1 MEKQNKLRAEAAKK
15 KKEEAKRKREQEAAT
30 GTAAGEQH
38 KSNSSAYASG
48 IKKVD
53 KVTKAIAATKR
64 MGFNFDEPQAPDV
77 SEHFVDEKFEMTVE
91 QVKTLAEES
100 HMRKVNAQQASKAF
114 KVFINKSDTDEL
126 SK

>member
-30 GTAAGEQH
+30 GGGEQH

-48 IKKVD
+48 LKKVD

-64 MGFNFDEPQAPDV
+64 MGFNFDEP
-77 SEHFVDEKFEMTVE
+77 
-91 QVKTLAEES
+91 
-100 HMRKVNAQQASKAF
+100 
-114 KVFINKSDTDEL
+114 
-126 SK
+126 